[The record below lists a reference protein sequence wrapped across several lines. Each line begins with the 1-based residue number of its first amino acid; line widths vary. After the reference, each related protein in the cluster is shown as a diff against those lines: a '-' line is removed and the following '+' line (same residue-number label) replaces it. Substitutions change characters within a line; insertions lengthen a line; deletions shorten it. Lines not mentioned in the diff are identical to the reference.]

1 MTRSEEIQNVIGVK
15 LQIIKVIHDS
25 AHERIMAQ
33 MRAIKELTE
42 EWQEIRAGD
51 RSDATIDLTK
61 QS

>member
-42 EWQEIRAGD
+42 EWQEIRSGD
-51 RSDATIDLTK
+51 RSDEQITL
-61 QS
+61 

>member
-42 EWQEIRAGD
+42 EWEEIRSGD
-51 RSDATIDLTK
+51 RSDEQITL
-61 QS
+61 